1 MRYGLK
7 LIKLLST
14 YSLLTLITL
23 NLIVLTTSLVKV
35 SAWRGQWVEV
45 LKDEVVGPNGSPTE
59 VTSGDHAY
67 LMLELMIKPPK
78 EVEGNLYTTVTPTEC
93 FLPKVK
99 SLRVKVEG
107 PVVSDWVGIAGTF
120 GFGDVVKVY
129 LPIKVVKGAG
139 TYSAKLIYR
148 VEYLT
153 CANIIIDKVIY
164 NRTYEL
170 PIKVV
175 ITGKPK
181 LITDFELLGNLSKDS
196 WTLAKV
202 VIKNLGDA
210 VAHDVVTELSSE
222 GALVNQ
228 SVIHLSNLGPGS
240 TYVKYVMIRAV
251 SDSVSTSLR
260 TTYLGPKGLKYSYLT
275 TYAYVLKKLKTYLV
289 TSLSTE
295 LPKVVEVNSLVK
307 AELSIKCLGNGE
319 GVSNVVVKVSTPKAE
334 VIPQVLQLG
343 WLGRG
348 ESRVVGIY
356 VRPQSEGEVPVNI
369 VITYVGSDGREYS
382 IIKSFKFMTYSPP
395 SITASPTQPY
405 ITKDSRYL
413 GIKVSNLGGLPA
425 EDTELIIDSV
435 IGAVTKVRVFR
446 LGELLPNKSVSIEV
460 PVTNVTNDVNLC
472 FTIKYLDVGSSKFKE
487 ISKCVKYPF
496 MRFLKVARVS
506 IEAPTELSLKPGTC
520 LSRDLIIRVK
530 GLAEVIKLA
539 VITSSSIE
547 ASIEPTEL
555 INKSAGTYV
564 GKLIICVPKSAVPS
578 NYLVSINCKYLSRS
592 EWREYSVSTLV
603 KVEEIKSPVITA
615 ELLNTSLGVG
625 DGVVLIKVSST
636 KSLKELVVKVSSSV
650 GSVSKV
656 YYGVKDVLVPVKV
669 TVLPDLVGR
678 SISFNVWVKYLDI
691 DGIEGTSS
699 FDLPTVVTGE
709 PNLQLVY
716 VTVAP
721 KVAYVNS
728 TVAVSALIANRGV
741 APAYATVAKVII
753 PKGFEVIGE
762 SSIYLGEVSV
772 GATSVISFSMRVIN
786 ASGGTYYVP
795 INVTYYDPLHR
806 LSYRVFKVKV
816 VVAGSNVTASVGT
829 SELGTSLSP
838 LPPPPK
844 VPNYLVIAAIVA
856 AVVIGVIV
864 AVLAI
869 RGSRK

>member
-7 LIKLLST
+7 LIKSLST
-14 YSLLTLITL
+14 YSLLIIITL
-23 NLIVLTTSLVKV
+23 NLIVLATSLVKV

-45 LKDEVVGPNGSPTE
+45 LRDEVVGPNGAPTE

-78 EVEGNLYTTVTPTEC
+78 EAEGNLYTTVSPTEC

-99 SLRVKVEG
+99 SLKVRVEG

-120 GFGDVVKVY
+120 GFGDVIKVY

-139 TYSAKLIYR
+139 NYSAKLIYR
-148 VEYLT
+148 IEYLT

-164 NRTYEL
+164 NKTYVI

-181 LITDFELLGNLSKDS
+181 LITEFKLLGNLSKDS

-202 VIKNLGDA
+202 VIRNLGDA

-222 GALVNQ
+222 GALFNQ
-228 SVIHLSNLGPGS
+228 SVVHLSNLGPSS
-240 TYVKYVMIRAV
+240 TYVKYVRIRAI
-251 SDSVSTSLR
+251 SNSVSTSLR
-260 TTYLGPKGLKYSYLT
+260 TTYLGPKGIKYSYLT
-275 TYAYVLKKLKTYLV
+275 TYAYVLKELKTYLV

-307 AELSIKCLGNGE
+307 VRLSIKCLGSGE
-319 GVSNVVVKVSTPKAE
+319 GISNVVVKASSPNAE
-334 VIPQVLQLG
+334 VIPQVIQLG

-348 ESRVVGIY
+348 ESRVVDIY
-356 VRPQSEGEVPVNI
+356 VRPQAGGEVPINLL
-369 VITYVGSDGREYS
+369 ITYVGSDGHEYS
-382 IIKSFKFMTYSPP
+382 VIKSLKFIAYSPP

-405 ITKDSRYL
+405 VTEDSKYL
-413 GIKVSNLGGLPA
+413 GIEVSNLGGLPT

-435 IGAVTKVRVFR
+435 VGAVTKARVFR
-446 LGELLPNKSVSIEV
+446 LGELLPSKSLSIEV
-460 PVTNVTNDVNLC
+460 PVTNVTSDVNLC
-472 FTIKYLDVGSSKFKE
+472 FTIKYLDVGSGKFKE
-487 ISKCVKYPF
+487 VSKCVKYPF
-496 MRFLKVARVS
+496 MKFLKVARVS
-506 IEAPTELSLKPGTC
+506 IEAPKELVLKPGTC
-520 LSRDLIIRVK
+520 LSKDLIIRVE
-530 GLAEVIKLA
+530 GIAEVIKLG
-539 VITSSSIE
+539 ITASGIE

-555 INKSAGTYV
+555 INKSVGTYV
-564 GKLIICVPKSAVPS
+564 GKLIICAPKSVVPS
-578 NYLVSINCKYLSRS
+578 NYLVRINCKYISRS
-592 EWREYSVSTLV
+592 EWRDYSVSTLV
-603 KVEEIKSPVITA
+603 KVEEVRAPVITA

-625 DGVVLIKVSST
+625 SGEVLIKVSST
-636 KSLKELVVKVSSSV
+636 KVLKELVVKVSSPV
-650 GSVSKV
+650 GSASKV
-656 YYGVKDVLVPVKV
+656 YYGVKEVTIPVEV
-669 TVLPDLVGR
+669 TVLPNSVGR
-678 SISFNVWVKYLDI
+678 SITFSVWVKYLDV
-691 DGIEGTSS
+691 DDIEGTSS
-699 FDLPTVVTGE
+699 FELPTVVMGE

-728 TVAVSALIANRGV
+728 TVAVSALVANRGV
-741 APAYATVAKVII
+741 APAYATVAKVVI

-762 SSIYLGEVSV
+762 SSIYLGEVGV
-772 GATSVISFSMRVIN
+772 GATSVISFSMRVVN

-816 VVAGSNVTASVGT
+816 VVAGSNLTSSLGT
-829 SELGTSLSP
+829 SELSTSLSP
-838 LPPPPK
+838 LPPPK
-844 VPNYLVIAAIVA
+844 VPNYVVIATIIA
-856 AVVIGVIV
+856 AV
-864 AVLAI
+864 AVGAVVTALAI